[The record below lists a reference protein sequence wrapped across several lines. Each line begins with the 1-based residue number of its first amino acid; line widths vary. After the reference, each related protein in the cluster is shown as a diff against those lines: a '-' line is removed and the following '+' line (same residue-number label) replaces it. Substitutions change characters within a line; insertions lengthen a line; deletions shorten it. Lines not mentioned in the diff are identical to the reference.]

1 MPAVLRIKSRERWL
15 NTSTID
21 LFLLVFHTP
30 TISFWPNTLKK
41 SKNITTK
48 ITPPKL
54 YFPNE
59 NLLHTAIVVYIY
71 QWNISAVV
79 GFATYEIH
87 NFDKVALGLQR

>member
-1 MPAVLRIKSRERWL
+1 MVEHFYDRPLLARIPYT
-15 NTSTID
+15 ND
-21 LFLLVFHTP
+21 FFLAEYTQE
-30 TISFWPNTLKK
+30 KQ
-41 SKNITTK
+41 NITTK

-79 GFATYEIH
+79 CFAT
-87 NFDKVALGLQR
+87 